1 MIDASTDSALEA
13 ELRNILE
20 GPRWALVY
28 KDLPRLVDRVQIRD
42 PAGTLRRPT
51 QRQPPPPPAVV
62 VVEPITT
69 NTDTT
74 TTTDTTNTNTATAA
88 APTAAYGG
96 EALLAEPSEVPVYAT
111 HPSHVQAEG
120 VGVASST
127 SLEEPLLS
135 TTNTTTAAGSDVS
148 INSSFEKSLV
158 DTTTIPT
165 TTAAGDVDIQQ
176 QQSDS
181 STLSGVT
188 ATQLLVDVAAR
199 LEHPSVVKALLE
211 AIATNP
217 DLALGNSAAIK
228 FLIESVLTQQSRT
241 ARLVRAINQSVV
253 ITGTWYLHQNLL
265 APAGVQVKDVRGA
278 EGWRVLL
285 DFHKDKAMYVTH
297 VRREQ
302 SLPSSTDAFELEWS
316 IHLSF
321 DGDATFQGA
330 MLKLLTFEIAQHH
343 PSMTQNRVRQL
354 MSRFCNGHEMV
365 LEQTLAAPVSLPV
378 GTTPPPTTTT
388 GGTGGTTG
396 GTTTT
401 LAATLLTGSSPVPP
415 NLHSPLQYS
424 SLSKSLKQRDGV
436 LPMAGSQSG
445 YSGSAAAT
453 ANNLSSTG
461 LSSDEGITAPSI
473 AAPFTPS
480 TTAFYSLPRSAA
492 RPIPPRGPSSLLAS
506 KKSSNMPIPITVA
519 TLPEFSSSPLP
530 SPSVFFAL
538 SAKEDAIPDPLV
550 LDRMAIAIKTE
561 ATTEATA
568 AAQLPVQYPTP
579 STEFLSLPCS
589 VSVEDVF
596 ADRPILVHNDTRAT
610 FATVSSTSL
619 PFSSGPSDTLAA
631 AYMHPLPMPSSA
643 ATLFPR
649 EPLAEEQ
656 PPNFALPYKAG
667 LASIEA
673 ESFPAPPTQLEHK
686 TTSHIPISTLA
697 SPLLVPALQH
707 GHYRS
712 QEEASIPGSESP
724 LTRSP
729 VRSRIK
735 SFLSWLKSSPNGHAQ
750 HHSKRPSG

>member
-74 TTTDTTNTNTATAA
+74 TTTDTTNTNTAAAAAA

-111 HPSHVQAEG
+111 HPSHVQAE
-120 VGVASST
+120 
-127 SLEEPLLS
+127 
-135 TTNTTTAAGSDVS
+135 
-148 INSSFEKSLV
+148 
-158 DTTTIPT
+158 
-165 TTAAGDVDIQQ
+165 AAGDVDIQQ

-378 GTTPPPTTTT
+378 GTTPPPPTTTTGGTTT

-461 LSSDEGITAPSI
+461 LSSDEGITALLLLRHSLHLLL
-473 AAPFTPS
+473 PFILSPD
-480 TTAFYSLPRSAA
+480 LLL
-492 RPIPPRGPSSLLAS
+492 GPFLHEAHQ
-506 KKSSNMPIPITVA
+506 
-519 TLPEFSSSPLP
+519 FSSSPLP

-589 VSVEDVF
+589 H
-596 ADRPILVHNDTRAT
+596 L
-610 FATVSSTSL
+610 L